1 MTEYTSYNKFFSK
14 LTAIP
19 IFMLMNYFLLIPSVI
34 ALDLLLGEPKRF
46 HPLVGFGTLA
56 DRIEAFL
63 HRAKRGFNQFLT
75 GAFAWLILVI
85 PLVLLTYYLE
95 QYLGWWFTLL
105 VGYLAI
111 GANSL
116 KTHALQIFVALKAN
130 DLDLARKKLAYIVSR
145 DTAQLNEQEI
155 SRASVESVLENGSD
169 AIFAALFWLLIGGAP
184 AVILYRLSNTL
195 DAMWGYRN
203 EKYEYFGKFS
213 ARMDDILNW
222 IPARLTAL
230 TYVAMGQSLKAWLC
244 WQRQARSWYSSNAGT
259 VMSSGAG
266 ALDVQ
271 LGGTARYHGKD
282 KSRPLLGTERLAEV
296 DDIEAAWDLVFR
308 SLLLWAILATLIGAV
323 Q

>member
-1 MTEYTSYNKFFSK
+1 MS
-14 LTAIP
+14 I
-19 IFMLMNYFLLIPSVI
+19 NYFLLIPTVI

-46 HPLVGFGTLA
+46 HPLVGFGYVVNQV
-56 DRIEAFL
+56 EAFF
-63 HRAKRGFNQFLT
+63 HRAKRRFGQFLT
-75 GAFAWLILVI
+75 GTLAWLLLVI
-85 PLVLLTYYLE
+85 PLVWLAYYLE
-95 QYLGWWFTLL
+95 QVLGWGFSLL
-105 VGYLAI
+105 VAYIAI

-116 KTHALQIFVALKAN
+116 KSHALQIFVALKENNLA
-130 DLDLARKKLAYIVSR
+130 LAREKLGYIVSR

-184 AVILYRLSNTL
+184 AVVLYRLSNTL
-195 DAMWGYRN
+195 DAMWGYRS

-213 ARMDDILNW
+213 ARMDDVLNW

-244 WQRQARSWYSSNAGT
+244 WQRQARTWYSSNAGT

-271 LGGTARYHGKD
+271 LGGTARYQGKD
-282 KSRPLLGTERLAEV
+282 KVRPYLGTERLAGV

-308 SLLLWAILATLIGAV
+308 SLLLWAILATLIGV
-323 Q
+323 VL

>member
-1 MTEYTSYNKFFSK
+1 MS
-14 LTAIP
+14 I
-19 IFMLMNYFLLIPSVI
+19 NYFLLIPSII

-46 HPLVGFGTLA
+46 HPLVGFGYLA
-56 DRIEAFL
+56 NQVEVLL
-63 HRAKRGFNQFLT
+63 HRAKRAFLQFST
-75 GAFAWLILVI
+75 GLIGWFILVI
-85 PLVLLTYYLE
+85 PLVLLAYWLE
-95 QYLGWWFTLL
+95 QQLGWWFSLI

-116 KTHALQIFVALKAN
+116 KIHALQIFVALKTN
-130 DLDLARKKLAYIVSR
+130 DLGQARQKVAYIVSR
-145 DTAQLNEQEI
+145 DSSELNETEI

-169 AIFAALFWLLIGGAP
+169 AIFAPLFWLIIGGAP
-184 AVILYRLSNTL
+184 AVVLYRLSNTL

-203 EKYEYFGKFS
+203 NQYEYFGKFS
-213 ARMDDILNW
+213 ARMDDVLNW

-230 TYVAMGQSLKAWLC
+230 TYVAMGNSLKAWLC
-244 WQRQARSWYSSNAGT
+244 WQRQAHNWYSSNAGA

-282 KSRPLLGTERLAEV
+282 KQRPLLGTERLAEAN
-296 DDIEAAWDLVFR
+296 DIQAAWDLVFR

>member
-1 MTEYTSYNKFFSK
+1 MS
-14 LTAIP
+14 I
-19 IFMLMNYFLLIPSVI
+19 NYFLLIPSVI

-46 HPLVGFGTLA
+46 HPLVGFGYLV
-56 DRIEAFL
+56 DQVEALL
-63 HRAKRGFNQFLT
+63 HRAKHGIGQFFT
-75 GAFAWLILVI
+75 GTLACLLLVL
-85 PLVLLTYYLE
+85 PLVVLAYYLE
-95 QYLGWWFTLL
+95 QYLGWVFSLL
-105 VGYLAI
+105 VAYLAI

-116 KTHALQIFVALKAN
+116 KIHALQIFVALKENNLA
-130 DLDLARKKLAYIVSR
+130 LARKKVAYIVSR
-145 DTAQLNEQEI
+145 DTAQLDEQEI

-169 AIFAALFWLLIGGAP
+169 AIFAALFWLVIGGAP
-184 AVILYRLSNTL
+184 AVVLYRLSNTL

-213 ARMDDILNW
+213 ARLDDILNW

-230 TYVAMGQSLKAWLC
+230 SYVAMGQSLKAWLC
-244 WQRQARSWYSSNAGT
+244 WQQQARTWYSSNAGT

-271 LGGTARYHGKD
+271 LGGTARYQGKD
-282 KSRPLLGTERLAEV
+282 KSRPLLGTDRLAEA
-296 DDIEAAWDLVFR
+296 DDIEAAWNLVFR

>member
-1 MTEYTSYNKFFSK
+1 
-14 LTAIP
+14 
-19 IFMLMNYFLLIPSVI
+19 MNYFLLIPSVI

-46 HPLVGFGTLA
+46 HPLVGFGYLA
-56 DRIEAFL
+56 DTIETLL
-63 HRAKRGFNQFLT
+63 HRAKRGILQFFT
-75 GAFAWLILVI
+75 GALAWLLLIMPVVILA
-85 PLVLLTYYLE
+85 YYLE
-95 QYLGWWFTLL
+95 QQLGWLFSLL
-105 VGYLAI
+105 VAYLAI

-116 KTHALQIFVALKAN
+116 KSHALAIFVALKAN
-130 DLDLARKKLAYIVSR
+130 DLALAREKVAYIVSR
-145 DTAQLNEQEI
+145 DTSELNEQEI

-169 AIFAALFWLLIGGAP
+169 AIFAALFWLVVGGAP

-230 TYVAMGQSLKAWLC
+230 TYVAMGHSLKAWLC
-244 WQRQARSWYSSNAGT
+244 WQQQARTWYSSNAGT

-282 KSRPLLGTERLAEV
+282 KARPRLGTDRLAEAN
-296 DDIEAAWDLVFR
+296 DIEAAWHLVFR
-308 SLLLWAILATLIGAV
+308 SLLLWAILATLIGVV

>member
-1 MTEYTSYNKFFSK
+1 MS
-14 LTAIP
+14 I
-19 IFMLMNYFLLIPSVI
+19 NYFLLIPSII

-46 HPLVGFGTLA
+46 HPLVGFGYLVNQVE
-56 DRIEAFL
+56 ILL
-63 HRAKRGFNQFLT
+63 HRAKRAFLQFST
-75 GAFAWLILVI
+75 GLIGWFILVI
-85 PLVLLTYYLE
+85 PLVLLAYWLE
-95 QYLGWWFTLL
+95 QQLGWWFSLI

-116 KTHALQIFVALKAN
+116 KIHALQIFVALKTN
-130 DLDLARKKLAYIVSR
+130 DLGQARQKVAYIVSR
-145 DTAQLNEQEI
+145 DSSELNETEI

-169 AIFAALFWLLIGGAP
+169 AIFAPLFWLIIGGAP
-184 AVILYRLSNTL
+184 AVVLYRLSNTL

-203 EKYEYFGKFS
+203 DQYEYFGKFS
-213 ARMDDILNW
+213 ARMDDVLNW

-230 TYVAMGQSLKAWLC
+230 TYVAMGNSLKAWLC
-244 WQRQARSWYSSNAGT
+244 WQRQAHNWYSSNAGA

-282 KSRPLLGTERLAEV
+282 KQRPLLGTERLAEAN
-296 DDIEAAWDLVFR
+296 DIQAAWDLVFR